1 MGKTL
6 IEYAQWLDDRKL
18 IWPAPPKRIPVSAK
32 PAIKPLVG
40 IRAVAFSVYG
50 TLLRISDGQ
59 LVLQHPQALR
69 MEIALEKTIKEF
81 NMWNSMTRRPGAPW
95 EGMVVRYGRAL
106 DEQLLATTPAI
117 GDHPEVDSALLWMK
131 LIRQLQQK
139 EYSYEKSIYGDLEE
153 FAEKVAFFF
162 HSCLQGLEAEEGAL
176 DVLRA
181 LPALGKRVGVVADG
195 QRFTP
200 IQMLRAFRRQGT
212 LRSLDELFDPAL
224 ITFSYREGIRK
235 PSRSLYVRALDRFRR
250 TGVAAHQVLYVG
262 TRLRDDLSIAKEA
275 GMRTALLAVDQTSL
289 VAAREDLANPDLR
302 PERLLTNLAQIRDIV
317 GH

>member
-1 MGKTL
+1 
-6 IEYAQWLDDRKL
+6 
-18 IWPAPPKRIPVSAK
+18 
-32 PAIKPLVG
+32 
-40 IRAVAFSVYG
+40 
-50 TLLRISDGQ
+50 LLRISDGQ

-95 EGMVVRYGRAL
+95 EGMVVRYARAL
-106 DEQLLATTPAI
+106 DEQQLATTHAI

-139 EYSYEKSIYGDLEE
+139 DYSYDKSFYGDLEQY
-153 FAEKVAFFF
+153 AEKVAFFF
-162 HSCLQGLEAEEGAL
+162 HSSLQGLEAEEGAF
-176 DVLRA
+176 DVLRT
-181 LPALGKRVGVVADG
+181 LPTLGKRVGIVANG

-235 PSRSLYVRALDRFRR
+235 PSRSLYLRALDRFRR
-250 TGVAAHQVLYVG
+250 TGVAAHQILYVG
-262 TRLRDDLSIAKEA
+262 TRLRDDLAIAKEA
-275 GMRTALLAVDQTSL
+275 GMRTALLAADQTSL
-289 VAAREDLANPDLR
+289 VAAREELTDPDLR